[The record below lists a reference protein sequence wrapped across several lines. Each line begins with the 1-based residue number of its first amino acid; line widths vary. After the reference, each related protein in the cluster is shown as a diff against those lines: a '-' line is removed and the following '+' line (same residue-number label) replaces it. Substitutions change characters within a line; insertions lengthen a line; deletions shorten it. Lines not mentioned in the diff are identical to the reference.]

1 MKRKILIISMPF
13 RLGIGGFLRSYN
25 VLPRLTKLLAEND
38 YELELYVPTNAIR
51 TFASFLMSMRL
62 SDTSKEREEILDE
75 LLTLAV
81 NEVYEVQRLSKY
93 TFAINEKILEE
104 NIEYNRQ
111 IFLKESKWKS
121 SFHILYAEELRPVFI
136 HFLEKRFA
144 NMVRHLIKNPSY
156 AYSMHETADAI
167 TALTFL
173 SSKETKTAVLLQ
185 LDLGKKTIHRTF
197 NLNLFK
203 KLFRKTKL
211 CGILSV
217 SPAPIIETPQLFT
230 LCKNLEILNPGV
242 AVEPVQLFKKAPSS
256 KRTNAVIYYGRI
268 SREKGIFDLLRAWS
282 IIEKK
287 IDANLYI
294 AGRFEDYRTCAKFY
308 EDIKKY
314 NLKTVKYLGYF
325 SDRDK
330 LFKIVSSA
338 SVLAYPSYRDSFSL
352 TVLESLFMGLRVV
365 AYEIPALS
373 FLYRYSSNVELVP
386 VGDFKRLAMAIISN
400 IEKPFNKDKITIELL
415 NRHSS
420 WEKVAME
427 EYRKMSKILNLN
439 D

>member
-185 LDLGKKTIHRTF
+185 SDLGKKTIHRTF

-230 LCKNLEILNPGV
+230 LCKNLEIL
-242 AVEPVQLFKKAPSS
+242 
-256 KRTNAVIYYGRI
+256 
-268 SREKGIFDLLRAWS
+268 
-282 IIEKK
+282 
-287 IDANLYI
+287 
-294 AGRFEDYRTCAKFY
+294 
-308 EDIKKY
+308 
-314 NLKTVKYLGYF
+314 
-325 SDRDK
+325 
-330 LFKIVSSA
+330 
-338 SVLAYPSYRDSFSL
+338 
-352 TVLESLFMGLRVV
+352 
-365 AYEIPALS
+365 
-373 FLYRYSSNVELVP
+373 
-386 VGDFKRLAMAIISN
+386 
-400 IEKPFNKDKITIELL
+400 
-415 NRHSS
+415 
-420 WEKVAME
+420 
-427 EYRKMSKILNLN
+427 
-439 D
+439 